1 MKKKE
6 SEFGK
11 GFIYNLVLFAKHY
24 ERMQGYLETNNKMA
38 ESSPDLWTKGEIDS
52 WFSGAGDHFF
62 EIEIPKQF
70 ENTEID
76 KIALELQDEAIERRL
91 GKSTMKD
98 GEDFFKKLEKL
109 CRIIDKKLGVDSI
122 EATWN

>member
-1 MKKKE
+1 MREIE

-24 ERMQGYLETNNKMA
+24 ERMQSYLETNNKMA
-38 ESSPDLWTKGEIDS
+38 ESNPDLWTKGDIDL
-52 WFSGAGDHFF
+52 WFNGAGDHLF
-62 EIEIPKQF
+62 ELEIPTQF
-70 ENTEID
+70 KNI
-76 KIALELQDEAIERRL
+76 KIGIMAKELQDEAIERRL

-98 GEDFFKKLEKL
+98 GKDFFEKLEKL
-109 CRIIDKKLGVDSI
+109 CRMIDTKLGVDSI

>member
-1 MKKKE
+1 MREIK

-24 ERMQGYLETNNKMA
+24 ERMQSYLETNNKMA
-38 ESSPDLWTKGEIDS
+38 ESNPDLWTKGDIDL
-52 WFSGAGDHFF
+52 WFNGAGDHLI
-62 EIEIPKQF
+62 ELEIPTQF
-70 ENTEID
+70 RNI
-76 KIALELQDEAIERRL
+76 KIGIMAKELQDEVIERRL

-109 CRIIDKKLGVDSI
+109 CRMIDKKLGVDSI